1 MRALGTS
8 PMCWDQVSFLD
19 VCDIQGGTQPPKDEW
34 ISDAREG
41 YVRMLQI
48 RDFTQPGRAKIE
60 YVKDSSKLKKCDNED
75 ILIGRYG
82 ASVGKILHGLSGAY
96 NVAIAKCIL
105 DHDRID
111 RDYLLM
117 WLQSSHFQNSIQNF
131 GGRAAQAGFN
141 KNDLGELQIPLP
153 PLEEQKRIAGI
164 LDAADIL
171 RAKRREALSKLD
183 DLLQSTFLDLFG
195 DPVTNPKG
203 WEAKKLED
211 LCLGITDI
219 DHKMPKAVESGI
231 PFVSAKDLADDGSIS
246 FEDVKQISEEDFKR
260 LARKGKPQKGDIIY
274 SRIGVKLGKA
284 RLVEVDFEF
293 LASYSCCTIKPNTRL
308 MHRHFLCYLLDSP
321 FILRQAHSGVRAIA
335 VPDLGLGKI
344 KAFKIITPP
353 FDLQQRFAEIVSSV
367 EEQKAKMRKH
377 LEQLDDLFASL
388 QQRAFRGDL

>member
-203 WEAKKLED
+203 WEKLLED
-211 LCLGITDI
+211 RSIGWERCTLGDQITLQRGKDI
-219 DHKMPKAVESGI
+219 TKKSAKPGKIPVISSGGVSFFHDKA
-231 PFVSAKDLADDGSIS
+231 FVSGPGVLLGRKGSVGKVHFS
-246 FEDVKQISEEDFKR
+246 NVDYWPHDTTLFVKDFKGNLPR
-260 LARKGKPQKGDIIY
+260 FVYFFFKQFPISHYEASAANPSLNRNNLHP
-274 SRIGVKLGKA
+274 VKVLW
-284 RLVEVDFEF
+284 
-293 LASYSCCTIKPNTRL
+293 
-308 MHRHFLCYLLDSP
+308 
-321 FILRQAHSGVRAIA
+321 
-335 VPDLGLGKI
+335 
-344 KAFKIITPP
+344 PP
-353 FDLQQRFAEIVSSV
+353 LDLQQRFATIVESV

>member
-1 MRALGTS
+1 
-8 PMCWDQVSFLD
+8 MCWDQVSFLD

-203 WEAKKLED
+203 WEKLLED
-211 LCLGITDI
+211 RSIGWERCTLGDQITLQRGKDI
-219 DHKMPKAVESGI
+219 TKKSAKPGKIPVISSGGVSFFHDKA
-231 PFVSAKDLADDGSIS
+231 FVSGPGVLLGRKGSVGKVHFS
-246 FEDVKQISEEDFKR
+246 NVDYWPHDTTLFVKDFKGNLPR
-260 LARKGKPQKGDIIY
+260 FVYFFFKQFPISHYEASAANPSLNRNNLHP
-274 SRIGVKLGKA
+274 VKVLW
-284 RLVEVDFEF
+284 
-293 LASYSCCTIKPNTRL
+293 
-308 MHRHFLCYLLDSP
+308 
-321 FILRQAHSGVRAIA
+321 
-335 VPDLGLGKI
+335 
-344 KAFKIITPP
+344 PP
-353 FDLQQRFAEIVSSV
+353 LDLQQRFATIVESV